1 MEYSSFTLV
10 HSGTIKRNDTQ
21 QRIFRRRRPT
31 TSTERYRGGE
41 IGKENKIKKLAGV
54 EDEKPVG
61 HTKICGSQEQYIDR
75 ILYRS
80 GINNVWMRVC
90 ETNWDSLQCYNCVL
104 PVHILVLC
112 CAYISRNTFDSARIC
127 STSHFPRDCLLGCN
141 HSWNVC
147 VQCTSFTRILLSMY
161 LNSPMFRL
169 SQPDSRKGRTK
180 SIS

>member
-1 MEYSSFTLV
+1 MTHNRESSV
-10 HSGTIKRNDTQ
+10 GGGQ
-21 QRIFRRRRPT
+21 QRAQT
-31 TSTERYRGGE
+31 DTEAE
-41 IGKENKIKKLAGV
+41 KSAKERKSRSSLAWKMKSLLATQKSV
-54 EDEKPVG
+54 APRSNN
-61 HTKICGSQEQYIDR
+61 TDR

>member
-1 MEYSSFTLV
+1 MTHNRESSV
-10 HSGTIKRNDTQ
+10 GGGQ
-21 QRIFRRRRPT
+21 QRAQRD
-31 TSTERYRGGE
+31 TEAE
-41 IGKENKIKKLAGV
+41 KSAKKIKSRSSLAWKMKSLLATQKSV
-54 EDEKPVG
+54 APRSNN
-61 HTKICGSQEQYIDR
+61 TDR